1 MEVIILFAHIFII
14 LLILFFHYR
23 NYIYKKM
30 KIREQHKN
38 IQALPCSKRLAQKPL
53 LVNKLDTSVNEY
65 YL

>member
-1 MEVIILFAHIFII
+1 
-14 LLILFFHYR
+14 
-23 NYIYKKM
+23 M